1 MLLLLLVLAKF
12 QSSQSLLVDPT
23 QAEYTEYSAAE
34 GTVTDGLRFNNA
46 LNFLSGNVSES
57 SLRSA
62 FQLLDFDGDGFVS
75 FTEYAASA
83 RRSLED
89 SPVSSNE
96 ITTHNSKV
104 TPAATQPRAKQAGYR
119 QVFPREKLQTPND
132 SDRKVSVADSFRGQ
146 DLFHGA
152 KNQWETHSVTRQVLG
167 DRRLTQTSRDGS
179 PYPEEE
185 EGLTLCMDSPST
197 WLDKDGDSC
206 QSYGQLGWCTEDGL
220 PGESLLKEELTLED
234 FEADGLTAAD
244 VCCVCGA
251 GIPIFRIGVALDL
264 MEQRSGH
271 TRKGQQMA
279 AVHMA
284 IREINNDSSIL
295 PDHRLLF
302 AVQDSGC
309 KEDDGIIAAD
319 RLAHD
324 WPVDVVVGA
333 TCSSASIGVQKVLG
347 LKDVTQISGYSTSTF
362 LVTPEGSS
370 SEDHYPYFM
379 RTILSAKYE
388 ARAMADVVHYYNWT
402 RVVTVAV
409 DDEYGLSG
417 IAAFHEAAEALG
429 ILVRA
434 EDRLTYPFGT
444 EDFSDV
450 VERLKAAQAFIFVTF
465 GHSGDTGR
473 LLEQAYAAG
482 VGGEGFVWLGSDAST
497 STTTWESMSSDLSE
511 EDRND
516 VMRGYIGVRPFINTT
531 TPEYAAFA
539 ERWAAQ
545 PATMDAETGEC
556 SSEVDDADAP
566 IWRRTIV
573 DDNGTSC
580 EMCIGA
586 ASFGNDTSGV
596 PQWYA
601 YFYDAVYVVARALQV
616 LLQIHG
622 DHITREEMKNEMLAQ
637 SFVGVTGLV
646 TFDAAG
652 DRSEGVMYEVLNHA
666 GRSTLEPVGIWMFSE
681 AEDLTTSEYHVCH
694 EKMDYLP
701 CSNIVWSTD
710 DNSVPR
716 ANYIAVGVAI
726 ALGAAM
732 PYSSLYAL
740 SAVYLGLQVANSRL
754 SANDFVFRFAVENS
768 NCDALGGKQAAATL
782 LDWGAN
788 VVVGTTCSESSQTA
802 ADRLEP
808 FDIPQ
813 ISGGATSTA
822 FSVTNRSNT
831 SIDPYPFFMRT
842 MASSKYEGRA
852 IAGVVHY
859 HGWTRVATIA
869 VDDAY
874 GVSVSQEFYQEAEA
888 LGIVVRT
895 QDRFIYPYGTEDFS
909 GMVRELQETR
919 TLIIVLFGHTPD
931 TWHLMEQAYAAGVG
945 GEGYVW
951 LMVDDR
957 LWENMDEDVRD
968 DVLRGH
974 IGVRPFINIS
984 SPNFK
989 DFSEKW
995 TAQPAT
1001 LDAETGKCSSE
1012 VDDAGSPI
1020 WRRTIVD
1027 DSGGSYE
1034 NCVGLNYT
1042 SGDLVD
1048 NVYPAH
1054 YFDAVHVV
1062 MHGLQDLLQSRLDT
1076 ITGIDL
1082 RDAMQRQDFV
1092 GATGRVTFDFAGD
1105 RTSQYFEVVNILGET
1120 KNHVGTWDLG
1130 PGGYNPCKIGS
1141 EEPDCYAV
1149 QWST

>member
-1 MLLLLLVLAKF
+1 MDAETGECSSEVDDADAPIWRRTIVDDNGTSCEMCIGMSYSTEDLEGSPMSAYYYDAAYVVAQALDASFRVASGDLVGAELKDAMLAQDFLGVSGHVAFDSFGDRSDGLMYQVWNHAGQSKLEPVGYWTSESGYRECDGIRSYCSTIVWSTGDHQVPVDGTCDEPGYGFNSEIAECRPCPAGTFLAAGSNTCVMCAVGTVSLDPGATMCLRCQEIQPSFYQDQPGQDQCKVCPSGADCSSGVSAVGKEGYWRSAYDTRLYECYMSGIHHPCQGETDPYDGAGCQEGHGGLLC
-12 QSSQSLLVDPT
+12 SLCTPG
-23 QAEYTEYSAAE
+23 YAAE
-34 GTVTDGLRFNNA
+34 RLYVRSTCISCTDKGNLGKGILTVYM
-46 LNFLSGNVSES
+46 VC
-57 SLRSA
+57 
-62 FQLLDFDGDGFVS
+62 
-75 FTEYAASA
+75 
-83 RRSLED
+83 
-89 SPVSSNE
+89 
-96 ITTHNSKV
+96 
-104 TPAATQPRAKQAGYR
+104 AG
-119 QVFPREKLQTPND
+119 
-132 SDRKVSVADSFRGQ
+132 S
-146 DLFHGA
+146 
-152 KNQWETHSVTRQVLG
+152 
-167 DRRLTQTSRDGS
+167 
-179 PYPEEE
+179 
-185 EGLTLCMDSPST
+185 
-197 WLDKDGDSC
+197 
-206 QSYGQLGWCTEDGL
+206 
-220 PGESLLKEELTLED
+220 
-234 FEADGLTAAD
+234 
-244 VCCVCGA
+244 
-251 GIPIFRIGVALDL
+251 IFVAL
-264 MEQRSGH
+264 
-271 TRKGQQMA
+271 
-279 AVHMA
+279 
-284 IREINNDSSIL
+284 
-295 PDHRLLF
+295 
-302 AVQDSGC
+302 
-309 KEDDGIIAAD
+309 
-319 RLAHD
+319 
-324 WPVDVVVGA
+324 
-333 TCSSASIGVQKVLG
+333 
-347 LKDVTQISGYSTSTF
+347 
-362 LVTPEGSS
+362 
-370 SEDHYPYFM
+370 
-379 RTILSAKYE
+379 
-388 ARAMADVVHYYNWT
+388 
-402 RVVTVAV
+402 VTVFLYWPWIQYCR
-409 DDEYGLSG
+409 E
-417 IAAFHEAAEALG
+417 
-429 ILVRA
+429 
-434 EDRLTYPFGT
+434 
-444 EDFSDV
+444 
-450 VERLKAAQAFIFVTF
+450 
-465 GHSGDTGR
+465 
-473 LLEQAYAAG
+473 
-482 VGGEGFVWLGSDAST
+482 
-497 STTTWESMSSDLSE
+497 
-511 EDRND
+511 
-516 VMRGYIGVRPFINTT
+516 
-531 TPEYAAFA
+531 AFA

-701 CSNIVWSTD
+701 CSNIVWST
-710 DNSVPR
+710 
-716 ANYIAVGVAI
+716 
-726 ALGAAM
+726 
-732 PYSSLYAL
+732 
-740 SAVYLGLQVANSRL
+740 
-754 SANDFVFRFAVENS
+754 
-768 NCDALGGKQAAATL
+768 
-782 LDWGAN
+782 
-788 VVVGTTCSESSQTA
+788 
-802 ADRLEP
+802 
-808 FDIPQ
+808 
-813 ISGGATSTA
+813 
-822 FSVTNRSNT
+822 
-831 SIDPYPFFMRT
+831 
-842 MASSKYEGRA
+842 
-852 IAGVVHY
+852 
-859 HGWTRVATIA
+859 
-869 VDDAY
+869 
-874 GVSVSQEFYQEAEA
+874 
-888 LGIVVRT
+888 VRT

-1149 QWST
+1149 QWSTASNVVPKSVYVNVGLMID